1 MLFGPLAK
9 AKRFQPRDH
18 APRVLARKA
27 VPRLKAA
34 VLQALKHARTLVDPQ
49 KLVPLLAHGRVRAA
63 VEHVPFNHLRE
74 VFKVPFDEIAAT
86 FEAGAEHGAGEISRA
101 FQRKGIKVRYGRFT
115 PKPSARRKPSPV
127 FVRKDTA
134 AQFAAIGDRFDFDR
148 FDPNTQ
154 AAIRRYQDQLIA
166 DLEKQARDSVEQAI
180 SFGVTTGMSTED
192 IAASIRDSISL
203 TARQAQ
209 AVNNFRRLIENGDS
223 AALSRALRDTS
234 FDNVLE
240 SIIDGDA
247 DVAQSVIDQMVER
260 YAENY
265 LDYRAQTIADTESLR
280 ASQYGITDSYRQAV
294 DRGAIPEEAIKRIW
308 NLDLDER
315 TCEICLPIPDM
326 NPEGVGINDYFD
338 TPIGPIDDPP
348 CHPACRCSVDMVTDL
363 DMIPPDD
370 EA

>member
-1 MLFGPLAK
+1 MLFGPLDK

-27 VPRLKAA
+27 APRLKASI
-34 VLQALKHARTLVDPQ
+34 LQALKHARALVDPK
-49 KLVPLLAHGRVRAA
+49 KLVPLLAHGRIRAA
-63 VEHVPFNHLRE
+63 VEHVPFQHLRE
-74 VFKVPFDEIAAT
+74 VFKVPFDEVAST
-86 FEAGAEHGAGEISRA
+86 FEAAGDYGAGEISRA

-115 PKPSARRKPSPV
+115 PKPSARRKPAPV

-134 AQFAAIGDRFDFDR
+134 AQFATIGDRFDFDR
-148 FDPNTQ
+148 FDANTQ

-166 DLEKQARDSVEQAI
+166 ELEKQARDSVEQAI
-180 SFGVTTGMSTED
+180 RFGITTGMSIED

-294 DRGAIPEEAIKRIW
+294 DRGAIPEDSLTRQW
-308 NLDLDER
+308 QLVLDER
-315 TCEICLPIPDM
+315 LCDVCAPIPDM
-326 NPEGVGINDYFD
+326 NPEGVGINEFFD
-338 TPIGPIDDPP
+338 TPDGPVDDPP
-348 CHPACRCSVDMVTDL
+348 IHPSCRCTVDMVTDL
-363 DMIPPDD
+363 DMIPPD
-370 EA
+370 ES